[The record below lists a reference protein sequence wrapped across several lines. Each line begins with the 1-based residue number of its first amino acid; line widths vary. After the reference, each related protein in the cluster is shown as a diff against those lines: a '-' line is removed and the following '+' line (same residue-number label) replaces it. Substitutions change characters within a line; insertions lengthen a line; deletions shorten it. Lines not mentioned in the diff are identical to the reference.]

1 MVLQAVADR
10 VINHVCTL
18 VQLQAPGAGLL
29 QHCAAHLVGMR
40 LLLTNGTTIKSQITL
55 NVSKDDV
62 AEVVRENKKLE
73 RLYQLM

>member
-1 MVLQAVADR
+1 MLPQAVADR
-10 VINHVCTL
+10 VIHHVCTL
-18 VQLQAPGAGLL
+18 VQLPAPGAGLL

-40 LLLTNGTTIKSQITL
+40 LLLANGTTIKSQITL

-62 AEVVRENKKLE
+62 ALVIRENKRLE